1 MVLESGYIGPDFGQP
16 IIKPRG
22 LCYNQ
27 KHRTN
32 IKNKAKSMQRIRGP
46 KDLETV
52 EGLSGPGRYKKRED

>member
-1 MVLESGYIGPDFGQP
+1 MVLEIGYVGPDFGRS

-27 KHRTN
+27 KHGTN

-46 KDLETV
+46 KDLES
-52 EGLSGPGRYKKRED
+52 LSGPGRYKKRED